1 MVGFAR
7 LVLLALGLAKL
18 PCARGS
24 WTEANTACATRV
36 PGGRS
41 GLLSFLW
48 LRPDGSP
55 APVLVQSLWDLR
67 SGELLECA
75 LRTEPDVTRR
85 YLELCGPGGLRHP
98 LARASWD
105 PRLRRELD
113 ALEARKGACKG
124 TPARRAASA
133 PAAAGGKR
141 EGEARPRSRR
151 AFTLPGTLWCG
162 AGATAEMPSELGVFQ
177 GPDVCC
183 REHDNCDAH
192 ITALEFKYGM
202 RNYRLHTISHCSCD
216 NRFSDC
222 LRNLND
228 TISNFIGNSF
238 FNLLEVPCFQLTETE
253 DCVEWHWWGG
263 CKKYGMVPLAHL
275 VDPSPY
281 QPIENPKATASPL
294 QPGRRRKPGSKGHKT
309 RRKKVKKTSS
319 KTQDPISPFS
329 KLNQVTHL
337 PGRSSPGLSRRC
349 RCYRRLD
356 QCPFQIG
363 PHESKYQLHNSD
375 DRMLF
380 HCNCTRFQ
388 EETGRPFVWN
398 DVGVSCLSRG
408 WARGPPRSLPT
419 LLFGAAI
426 GPFGFKD
433 LHENRIPPPSFP
445 PTCPPKAS
453 GCHLPPPQHDPCTEN
468 VDAGLTPD
476 TLSQIHTDAVGF
488 LEYQL

>member
-7 LVLLALGLAKL
+7 LVLLALGFAL

-24 WTEANTACATRV
+24 WTEANTACATRAT
-36 PGGRS
+36 GGRS

-55 APVLVQSLWDLR
+55 ATVLVQSLWDLR
-67 SGELLECA
+67 SGQLLECV

-105 PRLRRELD
+105 PRLRRAGRLGR
-113 ALEARKGACKG
+113 AQGSLQGSAG
-124 TPARRAASA
+124 RRR
-133 PAAAGGKR
+133 GW
-141 EGEARPRSRR
+141 
-151 AFTLPGTLWCG
+151 TLPGTLWCG

-192 ITALEFKYGM
+192 IASLEFKYGM

-222 LRNLND
+222 LKNLND

-238 FNLLEVPCFQLTETE
+238 FNLLEVPCFQLKESE

-263 CKKYGMVPLAHL
+263 CKKYGMTPLAYL

-281 QPIENPKATASPL
+281 QPIENPEVTSSPL
-294 QPGRRRKPGSKGHKT
+294 QPRRHRKPGSKGRKT
-309 RRKKVKKTSS
+309 QRKKVKKPSS
-319 KTQDPISPFS
+319 KTQGPISPIS
-329 KLNQVTHL
+329 KLNQVTPL
-337 PGRSSPGLSRRC
+337 PGRSSPGEETVPGSPVLPTTLEPGPTKMEGLSRRC
-349 RCYRRLD
+349 RCYQRLD

-363 PHESKYQLHNSD
+363 PNEFKYQLHNSD
-375 DRMLF
+375 DRTLF
-380 HCNCTRFQ
+380 HCNCTRRLARFLHRKKGPNEV
-388 EETGRPFVWN
+388 EEQVLSHYISPSCFVLETHPGCRMGDKSW
-398 DVGVSCLSRG
+398 
-408 WARGPPRSLPT
+408 
-419 LLFGAAI
+419 
-426 GPFGFKD
+426 
-433 LHENRIPPPSFP
+433 
-445 PTCPPKAS
+445 PK
-453 GCHLPPPQHDPCTEN
+453 
-468 VDAGLTPD
+468 
-476 TLSQIHTDAVGF
+476 
-488 LEYQL
+488 